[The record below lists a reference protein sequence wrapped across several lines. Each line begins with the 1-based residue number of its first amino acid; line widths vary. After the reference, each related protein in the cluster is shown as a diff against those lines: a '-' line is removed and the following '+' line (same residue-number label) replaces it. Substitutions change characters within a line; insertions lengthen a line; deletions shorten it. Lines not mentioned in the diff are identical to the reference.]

1 MLETGSDGERRL
13 ADLLLALAASLWVTG
28 WLANHGHFLPETTGV
43 PRRLKEDQPSHVTI
57 ASSAG
62 WRAST
67 AAQSYFHP
75 DPAAP
80 GARRMGSEE
89 SRMEQDADDVAAD
102 EEDEF
107 APIAEVP
114 PPWEFSRCSDTEQ
127 KFDVPISSD
136 FVPEV
141 RLPGRDCSWL
151 CLRASSS
158 STLSHANHNFS
169 VSSSHVLSFLL

>member
-1 MLETGSDGERRL
+1 
-13 ADLLLALAASLWVTG
+13 
-28 WLANHGHFLPETTGV
+28 
-43 PRRLKEDQPSHVTI
+43 
-57 ASSAG
+57 
-62 WRAST
+62 
-67 AAQSYFHP
+67 
-75 DPAAP
+75 
-80 GARRMGSEE
+80 MGSEE